1 MAESKE
7 KKSFAQ
13 RFLDAVEK
21 LGNKLPDPIVL
32 FMIIAGLI
40 LLASWIAG
48 MFGLSAK
55 IQLMEKQLKQ
65 LTCFQ
70 VTNCQ

>member
-55 IQLMEKQLKQ
+55 NPTDGETIEAVNLL
-65 LTCFQ
+65 
-70 VTNCQ
+70 